1 MFLDNIPFLKEI
13 IAIIIGY
20 LLGSIPTAYLIT
32 KYYRGVDIRDVD
44 IGNVGG
50 GSVLRQV
57 GIWQGIVVLAID
69 MGKGAAAVLI
79 ARYAFGLDDLWVIG
93 VGLAAILGHIFPVFI
108 GFRGGQGVATIIG
121 IYFVLAPLAMS
132 TVFVLLG
139 IPLFTMGRRFIHKL
153 FLIICITAP
162 LLLFFC
168 WLYGYYLKLEYY
180 PKELLIFTGLIIV
193 LLVAKNAHRLKEFGG
208 AKPVIKG

>member
-1 MFLDNIPFLKEI
+1 MFLDNIAFLKEI

-57 GIWQGIVVLAID
+57 GIWQGSFVLAVD
-69 MGKGAAAVLI
+69 MAKGAAAVMI
-79 ARYAFGLDDLWVIG
+79 AQYVFGLDYLWVLG

-108 GFRGGQGVATIIG
+108 GFKGGQGVATIIG
-121 IYFVLAPLAMS
+121 IYFVIAPLAMA
-132 TVFVLLG
+132 TVFALLG
-139 IPLFTMGRRFIHKL
+139 ITLLIMRRRFIKLL
-153 FLIICITAP
+153 FLVICATAP

-168 WLYGYYLKLEYY
+168 WLYEY
-180 PKELLIFTGLIIV
+180 PLELLIYTALIIV
-193 LLVAKNAHRLKEFGG
+193 VLVAKNAHRLKEFGG
-208 AKPVIKG
+208 AKPIIKG